1 MGRELETA
9 SRSECIHGSPPDGG
23 GGVGKSLPFAVASTL
38 PLLPTQCLSPLL
50 TPPLVA
56 VVINLA
62 LIQSELSEDVAA
74 RCRTANIDAASP
86 GHPPS
91 VGRADVT
98 NSRSGP

>member
-23 GGVGKSLPFAVASTL
+23 GGVGKSLPFAVAST
-38 PLLPTQCLSPLL
+38 PPTPNAMSLSLLL

-62 LIQSELSEDVAA
+62 LIQSELSEDAAA
-74 RCRTANIDAASP
+74 RAMPHREYRRCQPRP
-86 GHPPS
+86 CHPPS
-91 VGRADVT
+91 VRPPGA
-98 NSRSGP
+98 PM